1 MIGAGVAQ
9 STEKIIRNY
18 LKPSSLKLSNMKV
31 HTFLIFLRHLSTESA
46 IMEYREEEI
55 HISGRSG
62 QEEQSSSHISRM
74 SATSTVSLALK
85 HYQFG
90 KPSSRLSIPILP
102 INQQLCF
109 FMRDTTADSAP
120 SETI

>member
-1 MIGAGVAQ
+1 MG
-9 STEKIIRNY
+9 SK
-18 LKPSSLKLSNMKV
+18 
-31 HTFLIFLRHLSTESA
+31 
-46 IMEYREEEI
+46 EEEI
-55 HISGRSG
+55 LIFGRSG

-74 SATSTVSLALK
+74 SAISTASLVLK
-85 HYQFG
+85 PYQFG

-109 FMRDTTADSAP
+109 SMKGITADSAP

>member
-18 LKPSSLKLSNMKV
+18 SKPSSLKLSNMKV
-31 HTFLIFLRHLSTESA
+31 HIFLIYLHRLSTESA
-46 IMEYREEEI
+46 IMESKEEEI
-55 HISGRSG
+55 LIFGRSG
-62 QEEQSSSHISRM
+62 QEEQSSNHISRM
-74 SATSTVSLALK
+74 SAISTASSVLK
-85 HYQFG
+85 LYQFG
-90 KPSSRLSIPILP
+90 KPSSRLLIAILP

-109 FMRDTTADSAP
+109 FMKDITADSAP

>member
-9 STEKIIRNY
+9 STEKTIRNY
-18 LKPSSLKLSNMKV
+18 SKPSSLKLSNMKV
-31 HTFLIFLRHLSTESA
+31 HTFLIFLHRLSTESA
-46 IMEYREEEI
+46 IMGFKEEEI
-55 HISGRSG
+55 HISGRFG

-74 SATSTVSLALK
+74 SAISTASLVLK
-85 HYQFG
+85 PYQFG
-90 KPSSRLSIPILP
+90 KLSSRLSIAILL

-109 FMRDTTADSAP
+109 FMRDTTVDSAP

>member
-9 STEKIIRNY
+9 STEKTIRNY
-18 LKPSSLKLSNMKV
+18 SKPSSLKSSNMKV
-31 HTFLIFLRHLSTESA
+31 LTFLIFLHRLCMESA
-46 IMEYREEEI
+46 IMGYREEEI
-55 HISGRSG
+55 HISGQSG
-62 QEEQSSSHISRM
+62 QEEQNSNPISRTL
-74 SATSTVSLALK
+74 AISTASLVLK

-90 KPSSRLSIPILP
+90 KPSSRLLIAILP

-109 FMRDTTADSAP
+109 FMRDTIADSAP